1 MASVVVNNKRIE
13 IDRGLARRFKLLR
26 ENLLKKEYDVG
37 QYKKLLK
44 NYSDSFLIVK
54 DYLTSVENVNLL
66 STQATTHFLI
76 DNYMDDVRK
85 DAYDVIN
92 DYISVT
98 KNLLKKASTALTTD
112 YSLIQTLGFSWKL

>member
-1 MASVVVNNKRIE
+1 MVDIIINNKRIE
-13 IDRGLARRFKLLR
+13 VDRRLAEGFELLR